1 MNRHNSEIKD
11 IKMAQISTRKQEQTP
26 TVKDVAKISN
36 ALIESFV
43 KKNNMVALKTLFYI
57 ARSDIKVPNAELTT
71 FEIDTT
77 SLCNYCHIELKTL
90 KRNIKQMTETSI
102 SITDEKSESY
112 VTVIPKAKFITGT
125 NKVEIKMFKEVLELI
140 WQVEKRFTVIDVK
153 ALMSLDSKHSVRMI
167 QLLEMIQGFDNA
179 KRKHYTLAELNLMF
193 GTSYPRLVEFE
204 RKILIPVK
212 EELDTT
218 SKLSFVYQT
227 VFKVNPKGKGRP
239 IADHVIIDL
248 VQNTPQGKLF

>member
-1 MNRHNSEIKD
+1 
-11 IKMAQISTRKQEQTP
+11 MAQISTRKQEQTP

-43 KKNNMVALKTLFYI
+43 RQNNLVALKTLFYI
-57 ARSDIKVPNAELTT
+57 ARADVKVPNAELTT

-77 SLCNYCHIELKTL
+77 SLCNYCHIDKKTL
-90 KRNIKQMTETSI
+90 QRNIKQMTETSI
-102 SITDEKSESY
+102 SIVDDKSESY
-112 VTVIPKAKFITGT
+112 ITVIPKAKFITGT

-193 GTSYPRLVEFE
+193 GTEYKTFTDFE

-212 EELDTT
+212 EELDVN
-218 SKLSFVYQT
+218 SKLSFIYTV

>member
-1 MNRHNSEIKD
+1 
-11 IKMAQISTRKQEQTP
+11 MATISTRKQEQTP

-43 KKNNMVALKTLFYI
+43 RQNNLVALKTLFYI

-77 SLCNYCHIELKTL
+77 SLCNYCHIDLKTL
-90 KRNIKQMTETSI
+90 KRNVKQMTETSI
-102 SITDEKSESY
+102 SIVDEKSESY
-112 VTVIPKAKFITGT
+112 ITVIPKAKFVTGT
-125 NKVEIKMFKEVLELI
+125 NKVEIKIFKEVLELI

-153 ALMSLDSKHSVRMI
+153 ALMNLGSKHSVRMI

-193 GTSYPRLVEFE
+193 GTKYKTLKQFE
-204 RKILIPVK
+204 EEILKKVK

>member
-1 MNRHNSEIKD
+1 VD
-11 IKMAQISTRKQEQTP
+11 
-26 TVKDVAKISN
+26 D
-36 ALIESFV
+36 
-43 KKNNMVALKTLFYI
+43 
-57 ARSDIKVPNAELTT
+57 
-71 FEIDTT
+71 
-77 SLCNYCHIELKTL
+77 
-90 KRNIKQMTETSI
+90 
-102 SITDEKSESY
+102 KSESY
-112 VTVIPKAKFITGT
+112 ITVIPKAKFITGT

-193 GTSYPRLVEFE
+193 GTEYKTFTDFE

-212 EELDTT
+212 EELDVN
-218 SKLSFVYQT
+218 SKLSFIYTV

>member
-1 MNRHNSEIKD
+1 MAEIS
-11 IKMAQISTRKQEQTP
+11 IKTPQSP

-36 ALIESFV
+36 QLIESFV
-43 KKNNMVALKTLFYI
+43 KQSNLVALKTLFYI
-57 ARSDIKVPNAELTT
+57 SRSDVKVPDSELTT

-77 SLCNYCHIELKTL
+77 SLCNYCRIDLKTL
-90 KRNIKQMTETSI
+90 KRNVKQMTETSI
-102 SITDEKSESY
+102 SITDDKSESY
-112 VTVIPKAKFITGT
+112 VTVLPKAKFITGT
-125 NKVEIKMFKEVLELI
+125 NKVEIKIFKEVLELI

-153 ALMSLDSKHSVRMI
+153 ALMNLNSKHSVRMI

-193 GTSYPRLVEFE
+193 GTSYKTFTDFE
-204 RKILIPVK
+204 RKILIPTK
-212 EELDTT
+212 GELDTT
-218 SKLSFVYQT
+218 SNLSFVYQT

>member
-1 MNRHNSEIKD
+1 
-11 IKMAQISTRKQEQTP
+11 MATISTRKQEQAP
-26 TVKDVAKISN
+26 TIKDVAKISN

-43 KKNNMVALKTLFYI
+43 KQNNVVALKTLFYI
-57 ARSDIKVPNAELTT
+57 ARSDVKVPNAELTT

-77 SLCNYCHIELKTL
+77 SLCNYCHIDKKTL
-90 KRNIKQMTETSI
+90 QRSIKQMTETSI
-102 SITDEKSESY
+102 SIVDDKSESY
-112 VTVIPKAKFITGT
+112 ITVIPKANFITGT

-140 WQVEKRFTVIDVK
+140 WQVEKRFTVIDVPQ
-153 ALMSLDSKHSVRMI
+153 LMNLGSKHSVRMI

-179 KRKHYTLAELNLMF
+179 KRKHYDLEELNLMF
-193 GTSYPRLVEFE
+193 GTKYKTLKQFEVEILV
-204 RKILIPVK
+204 KVK